1 MIDTFHLAH
10 YGETTVNYNRDIE
23 AFPLLRRILTKIYGD
38 APIPYNSPTDMGV
51 NRVGFA
57 ITDDEVV
64 REASNQEIIRR
75 YYAGQCDYKRGI
87 GTLEAAQR
95 GKYIMEECGLS
106 AKDRPVVA
114 VALEKETE
122 VNTPVVSLQLP
133 TGKIITGRQTDTM
146 TASAACLLNCI
157 KELAEIG
164 DSIHLLPPVILNA
177 IGQLGQ
183 DILKHQ
189 RRSLD
194 SKEVLIALSI
204 SAVTNPAAEAAKNQ
218 LQNLRN
224 LQAHSTVILQKADEE
239 TFRNLGVMVTCE
251 PKFAGTNLYYTN

>member
-1 MIDTFHLAH
+1 
-10 YGETTVNYNRDIE
+10 
-23 AFPLLRRILTKIYGD
+23 
-38 APIPYNSPTDMGV
+38 
-51 NRVGFA
+51 
-57 ITDDEVV
+57 
-64 REASNQEIIRR
+64 
-75 YYAGQCDYKRGI
+75 
-87 GTLEAAQR
+87 
-95 GKYIMEECGLS
+95 MEECGLS
-106 AKDRPVVA
+106 AKNRPVVA
-114 VALEKETE
+114 VALGKEKE
-122 VNTPVVSLQLP
+122 VNTPVAALQLP